1 MALEIHIGSTVT
13 FEGSSYSI
21 PIDLIMSDRSYQTF
35 SYDYEELGQIVPL
48 STAVNRVI
56 ESFGFNPFNKI
67 TFYSTNKTNGVTDV
81 DNLIKSWL
89 NAFSINNQ
97 LFLSSSGN
105 QQFTDYTVNDSP
117 IRNSRACPGYIESNN
132 LIYCYSPLGIYQFIV
147 YRTSNTTGFINYSLF
162 FPSEHFYDHGE
173 FDIRYIYGNSVG
185 GQINLLYNEPQGKWV
200 VTSQNQGITHDTVPS
215 GVDVSFTDIINA
227 NPEDITYQNPSDPFD
242 TGSPSSPA
250 GGDGEYQNAEKTD
263 PVDFPDLPDIDA
275 VSSGLITIYAPSL
288 SQIQSLGDYLWS
300 DLFDINTVKKLFAD
314 PMSAM
319 IGLGIVP
326 VTPSLAGS
334 KTVKFGNTSTGVV
347 MPYLS
352 SQFVTKEMGSVKVS
366 KYVGSFMDFDYTQ
379 VQIYLPYIGIRN
391 LDVHDVMGCTLTLK
405 YQIDVLTGGCAAMIS
420 VSGKGVLYQFNG
432 SCIANVPLT
441 ANNYSTA
448 IQNAISSVISG
459 GATIAGALTGAAP
472 LTIAGAA
479 GLATSAANTAV
490 SAKSPTIERSGS
502 MGGAAGL
509 LAVQQPYVII
519 ERPNFSIPKNLNTYT
534 GNMLNVTM
542 NLATAVGFTMIDYI
556 HLDNVPCTDPE
567 REELLSLLKQG
578 VIF

>member
-1 MALEIHIGSTVT
+1 
-13 FEGSSYSI
+13 
-21 PIDLIMSDRSYQTF
+21 MS
-35 SYDYEELGQIVPL
+35 
-48 STAVNRVI
+48 
-56 ESFGFNPFNKI
+56 
-67 TFYSTNKTNGVTDV
+67 
-81 DNLIKSWL
+81 
-89 NAFSINNQ
+89 AFSVNNQ
-97 LFLSSSGN
+97 VFLSSSGN
-105 QQFTDYTVNDSP
+105 QQFTNYTVNESP
-117 IRNSRACPGYIESNN
+117 IRNVRACPGYIESNRQ
-132 LIYCYSPLGIYQFIV
+132 IYCYSPLAIYEFDI
-147 YRTSNTTGFINYSLF
+147 YRFSDTKAQIHYSLF

-173 FDIRYIYGNSVG
+173 FDIRNIRGNLVG
-185 GQINLLYNEPQGKWV
+185 GTVNLLYNEAQWKWV
-200 VTSQNQGITHDTVPS
+200 VTSQGQSITSNTIPA
-215 GVDVSFTDIINA
+215 GVDASFTDIINA
-227 NPEDITYQNPSDPFD
+227 HPEDIIYQNPSDPFD
-242 TGSPSSPA
+242 TGSPSTPA
-250 GGDGEYQNAEKTD
+250 GGDGDYQNAEKSD
-263 PVDFPDLPDIDA
+263 PIDFPDLPDIDA

-288 SQIQSLGDYLWS
+288 SQIQSLGNYLWS
-300 DLFDINTVKKLFAD
+300 DLFDIDTLKKLFAD

-326 VTPSLAGS
+326 VTPTLAGS

-347 MPYLS
+347 MPYVA

-366 KYVGSFMDFDYTQ
+366 KYVGSFMDYDYTQ

-405 YQIDVLTGGCAAMIS
+405 YLIDVLTGGCAAMIS

-472 LTIAGAA
+472 LTVAGAA

-490 SAKSPTIERSGS
+490 SAKSPSIERSGS

-509 LAVQQPYVII
+509 LAVQQPYIII

-567 REELLSLLKQG
+567 REELLTLLKQG

>member
-1 MALEIHIGSTVT
+1 MSLELKIANTCD
-13 FEGSSYSI
+13 FEGNTYSI
-21 PIDLIMSDRSYQTF
+21 PIEMILSDRVFREFDYNYQ
-35 SYDYEELGQIVPL
+35 EMGEIVPF
-48 STAVNRVI
+48 STAYQNI
-56 ESFGFNPFNKI
+56 YDTFGYNPFSKL
-67 TFYSTNKTNGVTDV
+67 TFYSTNFDSTWDTIPAPLMRWINELGANVNVIISEAGSQEFTN
-81 DNLIKSWL
+81 
-89 NAFSINNQ
+89 
-97 LFLSSSGN
+97 
-105 QQFTDYTVNDSP
+105 YTVNETVLNFRMGGSP
-117 IRNSRACPGYIESNN
+117 GVIRNENLVYCDDAIGLCNFYVYISSTNSY
-132 LIYCYSPLGIYQFIV
+132 LIEYSF
-147 YRTSNTTGFINYSLF
+147 SL
-162 FPSEHFYDHGE
+162 PSQHMYDHGE
-173 FDIRYIYGNSVG
+173 WNEQAIYNFHNVH
-185 GQINLLYNEPQGKWV
+185 GQIRVSQTAQGHYAV
-200 VTSQNQGITHDTVPS
+200 SRHTQTTSEGIPAGWGTFIHQL
-215 GVDVSFTDIINA
+215 INA
-227 NPEDITYQNPSDPFD
+227 NPEDIVWFNPNDPFD
-242 TGSPSSPA
+242 TGSPSTPA
-250 GGDGEYQNAEKTD
+250 GGDGDYQNAEKSD
-263 PVDFPDLPDIDA
+263 PIDFPDLPDIDA

-288 SQIQSLGDYLWS
+288 SQIQSLGDFLWS
-300 DLFDINTVKKLFAD
+300 DLFDINTLKKLFAD
-314 PMSAM
+314 PMSAL

-326 VTPSLAGS
+326 VTPTLAGS
-334 KTVKFGNTSTGVV
+334 KTVKFGNTSTGVI
-347 MPYLS
+347 MPYLA
-352 SQFVTKEMGSVKVS
+352 SQFVTKDMGSVKVS
-366 KYVGSFMDFDYTQ
+366 KYVGSFMDFDYSQ

-472 LTIAGAA
+472 LTVAGAA

-490 SAKSPTIERSGS
+490 SAKSPSIERSGS

-519 ERPNFSIPKNLNTYT
+519 ERPNFSIPKNLNSYT
-534 GNMLNVTM
+534 GNMLNVTL

-556 HLDNVPCTDPE
+556 HLDNIPCTEPE

>member
-1 MALEIHIGSTVT
+1 MALELNIASMAT
-13 FEGSSYSI
+13 FDGNRYPI
-21 PIDLIMSDRSYQTF
+21 PLDLIMSDRSYQEF
-35 SYDYEELGQIVPL
+35 EYNDPGLNASL
-48 STAVNRVI
+48 STAVNRI
-56 ESFGFNPFNKI
+56 IDSFGFNPFSKI
-67 TFYSTNKTNGVTDV
+67 KYYSTNRQPNVTEV
-81 DNLIKSWL
+81 DQVVQSCL
-89 NAFSINNQ
+89 NAFGINHQ
-97 LFLSSSGN
+97 VILSSAGGER
-105 QQFTDYTVNDSP
+105 FTDFTVNDVP
-117 IRNSRACPGYIESNN
+117 IYNRGSAPGMIESQSQ
-132 LIYCYSPLGIYQFIV
+132 IYCYSSLSIYSLLV
-147 YRTSNTTGFINYSLF
+147 YRTSETTVSISYTLF

-173 FDIRYIYGNSVG
+173 FDIRNIYGNSVG
-185 GQINLLYNEPQGKWV
+185 GQIRLVFNESTFKWGVEFQAQG
-200 VTSQNQGITHDTVPS
+200 VTHNTMPS
-215 GVDVSFTDIINA
+215 GLDVTFTDIINA
-227 NPEDITYQNPSDPFD
+227 HPEDITYQNPSDPFD
-242 TGSPSSPA
+242 TGSPSTPA
-250 GGDGEYQNAEKTD
+250 GGDGDYQNAEKSD
-263 PVDFPDLPDIDA
+263 PIDFPDLPDIDA

-288 SQIQSLGDYLWS
+288 AQIQSLGDYLWS
-300 DLFDINTVKKLFAD
+300 DLFDINTLKKLFAD
-314 PMSAM
+314 PMSAL

-326 VTPSLAGS
+326 VTPTLAGS

-347 MPYLS
+347 MPYVA

-472 LTIAGAA
+472 LTVAGVA

-490 SAKSPTIERSGS
+490 SAKSPSIERSGS

-519 ERPNFSIPKNLNTYT
+519 ERPNFSIPKNLNRYT

-556 HLDNVPCTDPE
+556 HLDNIPCTESE
-567 REELLSLLKQG
+567 REELLSILKQG